1 MCNDAAFRYTSSTWL
16 PARYHFS
23 MSELPTQTLAGE
35 AELARRIAAAA
46 PGFDREA
53 ERDLCRR
60 FAPRIRRYGLRHLRD
75 AEAASDLGQ
84 QVLLLVL
91 EKLRAGALREP
102 ERLVSFIFGMCRMV
116 VLELRRGQARRE
128 RLLEQYAGD
137 LEIADIATAP
147 RLDHE
152 RLARCLE
159 ALAERER
166 SVLVMTFYE
175 DRDADEVGRLL
186 GASAG
191 NVRVI
196 RHRAL
201 GRLRD
206 CVAGGAR

>member
-1 MCNDAAFRYTSSTWL
+1 MWL
-16 PARYHFS
+16 SDGYHRS
-23 MSELPTQTLAGE
+23 MSEMPAPTLAGE

-46 PGFDREA
+46 PGLDREA
-53 ERDLCRR
+53 EKELCRR
-60 FAPRIRRYGLRHLRD
+60 FAPRVRRYGLRHLRD
-75 AEAASDLGQ
+75 AEAASDLMQ
-84 QVLLLVL
+84 QILLMIL
-91 EKLRAGALREP
+91 EKLRAGALHEP

-116 VLELRRGQARRE
+116 VLDARRGQARRE

-137 LEIADIATAP
+137 LAISDIAPAP
-147 RLDHE
+147 RLDHD
-152 RLARCLE
+152 RLVHCLE

-175 DRDADEVGRLL
+175 DKDAEEVGRLL
-186 GASAG
+186 GVSGG

-206 CVAGGAR
+206 CVAGEAR